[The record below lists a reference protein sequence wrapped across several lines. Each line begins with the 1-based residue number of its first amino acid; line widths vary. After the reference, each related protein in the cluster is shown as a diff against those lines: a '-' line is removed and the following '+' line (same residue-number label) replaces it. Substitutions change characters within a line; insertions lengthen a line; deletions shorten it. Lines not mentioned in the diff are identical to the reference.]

1 MSSLTQEE
9 INVDLFDEVQRFRKE
24 NRELKEQ
31 LESIKL
37 KDVEKFKELLVK
49 HCNLANKNDIQEA
62 IEIESKLIKMYLEQE
77 EPKKIYLV
85 LQLFDEGYDS
95 VQTEIKLITF
105 DEDKAKKT
113 AEEFVEINK
122 KESNLEYQI
131 EIWENEKYLDTISV

>member
-9 INVDLFDEVQRFRKE
+9 INVDLFDEVQRLRKE